1 MKLTRRRAVIA
12 ACVALFLA
20 AFFALGAVSR
30 STPAS
35 STAAVATGTA
45 GGVPSSMWYWTMA
58 VSPSDPNALVVGSAS
73 GLYRSEDGGKS
84 WAPVGP
90 KAFNATSVVQ
100 SGNDLVAAG
109 GKLGS
114 LSSAITRVG
123 QARQAP
129 VGPLLIT
136 SSADGGKTWTVIH
149 PSGLPNTS
157 IQSLATGTGSTAS
170 TLYAVLTNGKLY
182 SSTDGAKSFKLV
194 SPKLGI
200 PPWAIAS
207 TASGFVGGDMD
218 TGAYESSNATKWT
231 KSKYKDSKGSVMVME
246 YAVQPNDS
254 KHVLMS
260 AFGVEGS
267 TDGGKSWSP
276 VLKSSVMFGPIAWAA
291 SSPNTAYAVGF
302 DSTVWRTD
310 DAGKTWKKV
319 G

>member
-1 MKLTRRRAVIA
+1 VKVTRRRAVIA

-20 AFFALGAVSR
+20 AFFALGAVSH

-35 STAAVATGTA
+35 STAAVATGSVGA
-45 GGVPSSMWYWTMA
+45 VPSSMWYWTMA
-58 VSPSDPNALVVGSAS
+58 VSPSDPNVLVVGSAS

-100 SGNDLVAAG
+100 SGNELIAAG
-109 GKLGS
+109 GKLGA

-129 VGPLLIT
+129 VGPLLIA
-136 SSADGGKTWTVIH
+136 SSSDGGKTWALLH

-157 IQSLATGTGSTAS
+157 VQALANGTGSTAS

-207 TASGFVGGDMD
+207 TANGFVGGDMD
-218 TGAYESSNATKWT
+218 TGGYASPNVSGWAKA
-231 KSKYKDSKGSVMVME
+231 KYRDAKGGLMVME
-246 YAVQPNDS
+246 YAVQPNDP

-267 TDGGKSWSP
+267 TDGGKTWSP
-276 VLKSSVMFGPIAWAA
+276 VLKSTVMFGPVAWAA

-302 DSTVWRTD
+302 DSSVWRTD
-310 DAGKTWKKV
+310 DGGKTWKKV